1 MESLVGITTFVQ
13 AAESGG
19 FAEAARV
26 LGISASAVGKTIAR
40 LEEQYKVRLF
50 HRSTRSITLT
60 AEGEMLLARCQRIL
74 HEVAAAEAEL
84 SHAGGVPRGRLRI
97 SVPQLTQLVMPLI
110 HGFMDAYPEIDVDLD
125 LSDRMVDII
134 EEGFDVVI
142 RTGDQADSRLVS
154 RKLGTS
160 RRVLV
165 ASNGYFDRHGVP
177 RTPADLLEHTCLL
190 HKFPAS
196 GRMEKWRL
204 DIPDG
209 RHELP
214 LREARLFSTV
224 ESITYLA
231 RRGEGIAYLPEFLV
245 THDVAR
251 GDMRT
256 VLDEFVDNPV
266 TFWAVW
272 PASRH
277 ASPKLRAFVDHVRAN
292 LFAHYRRP
300 DIAEVHGRGDRNA
313 TPFVRPPRLP
323 T

>member
-13 AAESGG
+13 VAEIGS
-19 FAEAARV
+19 FAEAGRV
-26 LGISASAVGKTIAR
+26 LGISASAVGKMIAR

-50 HRSTRSITLT
+50 HRSTRSIRLT
-60 AEGEMLLARCQRIL
+60 AEGEMFLTRCHRIL
-74 HEVAAAEAEL
+74 NEVTAAEAEL
-84 SHAGGVPRGRLRI
+84 SNASGVPRGRLRI
-97 SVPQLTQLVMPLI
+97 SVPQLTDLVMPVI
-110 HGFMDAYPEIDVDLD
+110 HGFMHAYPEVDLDLD

-154 RKLGTS
+154 RKLATS

-165 ASNGYFDRHGVP
+165 ASNAYLDLHGRP
-177 RTPADLLEHTCLL
+177 ETPADLLEHRCLL

-204 DIPDG
+204 ELPDG
-209 RHELP
+209 RNELP
-214 LREARLFSTV
+214 LREARVFSTV
-224 ESITYLA
+224 ESITFLA
-231 RRGEGIAYLPEFLV
+231 RRGEGIAYVPEFLV
-245 THDVAR
+245 SKDLAR
-251 GDMRT
+251 GEMRT
-256 VLDEFVDNPV
+256 VLDDFVDDLV

-292 LFAHYRRP
+292 LLAP
-300 DIAEVHGRGDRNA
+300 
-313 TPFVRPPRLP
+313 
-323 T
+323 